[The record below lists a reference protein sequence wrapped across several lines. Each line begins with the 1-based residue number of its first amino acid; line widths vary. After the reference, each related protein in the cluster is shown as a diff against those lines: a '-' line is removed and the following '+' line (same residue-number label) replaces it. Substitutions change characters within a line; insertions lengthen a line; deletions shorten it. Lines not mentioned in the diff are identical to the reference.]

1 MSAEEKNKLDELF
14 KSGLDT
20 PDTHAE
26 YNDQDWDNLEHL
38 MDAGKRRRG
47 VIYWLPR
54 LGAVAAVLLLFLGW
68 WLFKPAPVDQ
78 QVVGTKPLPVKQS
91 PADTTHTNTGTK
103 GINNNNAAGT
113 ARVNAPVITAVP
125 LVGTPAAPLYT
136 GTVNKPGRKRGN
148 SQAQPP
154 VNANKQSVNP
164 LVNTPQQQNALAA
177 NDVKKD
183 NAINNNT
190 VTNADNTPAKDVLSG
205 QSTATVN
212 TTTPDVPAVAN
223 PSEPQIKK
231 LKVSNSSKFRPQFGL
246 AMMVSPDIN
255 GAGSFKNSQVG
266 ANIGVLFSVGLT
278 KRLTISTGAAYSK
291 KPYATTFDNY
301 YIGYKF
307 KNDPQSVSADC
318 RVLDIPLNV
327 DYKVY
332 SKSANSLSVGSG
344 LSSYIMLKEK
354 YFYDYAIPGTS
365 GPSTTTIIN
374 RNRHFLGVLNL
385 NATYEHRLNSKFSVA
400 AQPYLKIPLTDIGN
414 SKVKLQSAGFAL
426 GLRWNIN
433 QSITP

>member
-14 KSGLDT
+14 KSGLDM
-20 PDTHAE
+20 PDTHAG
-26 YNDQDWDNLEHL
+26 YNDQDWDNLERL

-54 LGAVAAVLLLFLGW
+54 LGAAAAILLLFLGW
-68 WLFKPAPVDQ
+68 WLFKPAGVDQ
-78 QVVGTKPLPVKQS
+78 KVVVTKPLPAKQL
-91 PADTTHTNTGTK
+91 PVDTIHTNTGAK

-113 ARVNAPVITAVP
+113 AAINAPAVAVVP
-125 LVGTPAAPLYT
+125 RVGTTVAPVYT
-136 GTVNKPGRKRGN
+136 GTVSKPHRKQGN
-148 SQAQPP
+148 SQAQSP
-154 VNANKQSVNP
+154 VNAGKQSVSP
-164 LVNTPQQQNALAA
+164 PVSAPQQQNALASNGA
-177 NDVKKD
+177 KNDNVVNTTVTGTD
-183 NAINNNT
+183 NA
-190 VTNADNTPAKDVLSG
+190 PAKDVLSG
-205 QSTATVN
+205 QSMASANTAT
-212 TTTPDVPAVAN
+212 PDAPQAVTN
-223 PSEPQIKK
+223 PSEAQVKK
-231 LKVSNSSKFRPQFGL
+231 PKVSSSSKFKPQFGL

-278 KRLTISTGAAYSK
+278 KRLAVSTGATYSK

-307 KNDPQSVSADC
+307 RNDPQSVSADC

-327 DYKVY
+327 DYKLY
-332 SKSANSLSVGSG
+332 SKSKNSFSVGSG

-354 YFYDYAIPGTS
+354 YFYDYATPGTP
-365 GPSTTTIIN
+365 GPSSTTIIN
-374 RNRHFLGVLNL
+374 RNRHFFGVLNL